1 MAEYDTISK
10 HLIQT
15 YPKDF
20 IRFTFGQDD
29 VEVLDILDTEQSTV
43 ETRHTDSLVRVRID
57 GKEALIHTEFQ
68 TTHDPSMPL
77 RMAGYIIRAIERHDL
92 PIYSSV
98 IYLRRS
104 AGRRDPGYFIQEIS
118 GRPVVIEYS
127 VIRLSEIEG
136 QDILNG
142 GPSGL
147 FPFTTLMK
155 RSDRMDSD
163 AWFRHCVDA
172 TNALRVDESIK
183 VDFLGRMMILS
194 GLEYDPAFINRILL
208 QEGLMD
214 AIMRE
219 SSFAQYIKQQGI
231 EEGIERG
238 IEQGIEQGREQG
250 IEQGREEG
258 IEQGR
263 EEGIEQGIEQGR
275 ERGERDRAIADII
288 EVLEI
293 RFDLLET
300 DPLYARIAAVTD
312 LYHLKQLLRSAVQVS
327 SLEAFQQIL
336 DEAD

>member
-20 IRFTFGQDD
+20 IRLTLEQDD

-43 ETRHTDSLVRVRID
+43 DTRHTDSLIRIHIV
-57 GKEALIHTEFQ
+57 GKETLVHHEFQ
-68 TTHDPSMPL
+68 TTDDPSMPL

-98 IYLRRS
+98 IYLRHD
-104 AGRRDPGYFIQEIS
+104 AGRRDPGHFIQEIS
-118 GRPVVIEYS
+118 GRRVLIEYT

-136 QDILNG
+136 QDIIDG

-147 FPFTTLMK
+147 FPFVPLMK
-155 RSDRMDSD
+155 RPDRIDSE
-163 AWFRHCVDA
+163 AWLHHCVDA
-172 TNALRVDESIK
+172 TNALPVDESIK
-183 VDFLGRMMILS
+183 VDFLGRLMILS
-194 GLEYDPAFINRILL
+194 GLEYDPTLINRILL

-231 EEGIERG
+231 E
-238 IEQGIEQGREQG
+238 QGKRKSTLE
-250 IEQGREEG
+250 
-258 IEQGR
+258 
-263 EEGIEQGIEQGR
+263 
-275 ERGERDRAIADII
+275 DIL

-293 RFDLLET
+293 RFGLSET
-300 DPLYARIAAVTD
+300 HSLSDRIAAIDD
-312 LYHLKQLLRSAVQVS
+312 LQRLKQLHRAAIQVS
-327 SLEAFQQIL
+327 SLEAFEQVL
-336 DEAD
+336 DA

>member
-20 IRFTFGQDD
+20 IRLTLGQDD

-43 ETRHTDSLVRVRID
+43 ETRYTDSLIRVHIA
-57 GKEALIHTEFQ
+57 GKEALMHHEFQ
-68 TTHDPSMPL
+68 TTDDPSMPR
-77 RMAGYIIRAIERHDL
+77 RMAGYIIRAIERHNL

-98 IYLRRS
+98 IYLRRN
-104 AGRRDPGYFIQEIS
+104 AGRRDPGYFIHEIS
-118 GRPVVIEYS
+118 GRPVLMEYT

-136 QDILNG
+136 QEIIDG

-147 FPFTTLMK
+147 FPFASLMK
-155 RSDRMDSD
+155 RPVGIDSE
-163 AWFRHCVDA
+163 AWLHHCVDA

-183 VDFLGRMMILS
+183 VDFLDRLMILS
-194 GLEYDPAFINRILL
+194 GLEYDPSLINRILL

-231 EEGIERG
+231 E
-238 IEQGIEQGREQG
+238 
-250 IEQGREEG
+250 QGREEG
-258 IEQGR
+258 
-263 EEGIEQGIEQGR
+263 
-275 ERGERDRAIADII
+275 ERRSTIGAIF

-293 RFDLLET
+293 RFDLSEAH
-300 DPLYARIAAVTD
+300 PLSSRIAAIDD
-312 LYHLKQLLRSAVQVS
+312 LQRLKQLHRTAIQASN
-327 SLEAFQQIL
+327 LEAFEQEL
-336 DEAD
+336 DT

>member
-20 IRFTFGQDD
+20 IRLTFGQDD
-29 VEVLDILDTEQSTV
+29 VEVLDILDTEQNTV
-43 ETRHTDSLVRVRID
+43 ETRHMDSLIRVLIA
-57 GKEALIHTEFQ
+57 GEEALIHTEFQ
-68 TTHDPSMPL
+68 TTDDPSMPL
-77 RMAGYIIRAIERHDL
+77 RMAGYIIRAIEQHDL

-104 AGRRDPGYFIQEIS
+104 AGRRDPGHFVQEIS
-118 GRPVVIEYS
+118 GHLVVIKYT
-127 VIRLSEIEG
+127 VIRLSEIDG
-136 QDILNG
+136 QDILDG

-147 FPFTTLMK
+147 FPFASLMK
-155 RSDRMDSD
+155 RPVGIDSE
-163 AWFRHCVDA
+163 AWLRHCVDA
-172 TNALRVDESIK
+172 ANTLRVDESIK
-183 VDFLGRMMILS
+183 VDILERLMILS
-194 GLEYDPAFINRILL
+194 ELEYDSALINRILS

-219 SSFAQYIKQQGI
+219 SSFAQYIMKQGI
-231 EEGIERG
+231 
-238 IEQGIEQGREQG
+238 
-250 IEQGREEG
+250 
-258 IEQGR
+258 
-263 EEGIEQGIEQGR
+263 

-293 RFDLLET
+293 RFDLPET
-300 DPLYARIAAVTD
+300 DPLSARIAAVTD

>member
-20 IRFTFGQDD
+20 IRLTFGQDD
-29 VEVLDILDTEQSTV
+29 VEVLDILDTEQNTV
-43 ETRHTDSLVRVRID
+43 ETRHMDSLIRVLIA
-57 GKEALIHTEFQ
+57 GEEALIHTEFQ
-68 TTHDPSMPL
+68 TTDDPSMPL
-77 RMAGYIIRAIERHDL
+77 RMAGYMIRAIEQHDL

-98 IYLRRS
+98 IYLRRN
-104 AGRRDPGYFIQEIS
+104 AGRRDPGHFVHKMS
-118 GRPVVIEYS
+118 GHLAVIKYS
-127 VIRLSEIEG
+127 VIRLSEIDG
-136 QDILNG
+136 QDIIDG

-147 FPFTTLMK
+147 FPFASLMK
-155 RSDRMDSD
+155 RPVGIDSE
-163 AWFRHCVDA
+163 AWLRHCVDA
-172 TNALRVDESIK
+172 ANGLPVDESIK
-183 VDFLGRMMILS
+183 VDILDRLVILS
-194 GLEYDPAFINRILL
+194 GLEYDQTLINRILL

-219 SSFAQYIKQQGI
+219 SSFTQYIMKQGI
-231 EEGIERG
+231 
-238 IEQGIEQGREQG
+238 
-250 IEQGREEG
+250 
-258 IEQGR
+258 
-263 EEGIEQGIEQGR
+263 

-293 RFDLLET
+293 RFDLPET
-300 DPLYARIAAVTD
+300 DPLSARIAAVTD